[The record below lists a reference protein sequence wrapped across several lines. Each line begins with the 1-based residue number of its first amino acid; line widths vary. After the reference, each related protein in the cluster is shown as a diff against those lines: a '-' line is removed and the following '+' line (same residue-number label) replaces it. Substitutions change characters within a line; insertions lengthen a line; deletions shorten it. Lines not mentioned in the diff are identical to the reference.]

1 MITQY
6 HRPLSVTESLTTA
19 TGPVSSAGLRDRI
32 ARGLLAVSAA
42 GALASLTSAFP
53 TATGA
58 DTGTVVLAWHDLL
71 GFPVYAGLFALLA
84 SRPRGYPGVW
94 ELLIVQKA
102 AMAVIATG
110 LARGSA
116 TDATLTAAVDG
127 GLALV
132 LIVAYVLARGDL
144 AWRHSD
150 LAARSAER

>member
-6 HRPLSVTESLTTA
+6 GLPLSVLKPFLSAAETTA
-19 TGPVSSAGLRDRI
+19 SADRRDRI
-32 ARGLLAVSAA
+32 ARGLLLVSGA
-42 GALASLTSAFP
+42 GALASLTSAIP
-53 TATGA
+53 IARHANGATA
-58 DTGTVVLAWHDLL
+58 VLAWHDLL
-71 GFPVYAGLFALLA
+71 GFPVYAGLFALLTW
-84 SRPRGYPGVW
+84 RPRGYPGVW

-116 TDATLTAAVDG
+116 TDAALTASVDG